1 MKDSSQIRINIKT
14 MDDIKQL
21 KNNPAIKYINLD
33 IMNPNLEVIYYL
45 LEHGEKYSYSDLSEE
60 IKGYIYVSYD
70 IFKQS
75 QLFILD
81 IINSIPTSLSEL
93 EIARFLYITIGKN
106 ISYDINILPDKNETF
121 NLQNISTINNLW
133 GSLYYGKGTNHS
145 LSKLYLFLCRIMK
158 INCKITTTG
167 QLGYQKNILT
177 IKNRE
182 LITDITQDIPFIQ
195 ANFKTKNFTGYND
208 NLILDKKIAYILD
221 DYSDNKLEK
230 ILSNLDYS
238 KENIFSLILND
249 TADTIGASNL
259 KPIELKIIFEEVFN
273 KYCSNEKITMN
284 NLYINNNNKKEH
296 FLLINFSQKHYS
308 FNYTRNSFVEIP
320 KEELIK
326 NLENKKIGLYLNE
339 KIPFIDNLTE
349 QTI

>member
-1 MKDSSQIRINIKT
+1 MKDSSQIRMNIKT
-14 MDDIKQL
+14 MDDIQKL
-21 KNNPAIKYINLD
+21 KNTPSIKYINLD

-45 LEHGEKYSYSDLSEE
+45 LENGENYSYSDLSEE
-60 IKGYIYVSYD
+60 IKGYIYVSHD

-75 QLFILD
+75 QMFILD
-81 IINSIPTSLSEL
+81 IINSIPSSLSEL

-106 ISYDINILPDKNETF
+106 ISYDINVLPDKNETF

-145 LSKLYLFLCRIMK
+145 LSKLYLFLCRIMN
-158 INCKITTTG
+158 INCKIITTG
-167 QLGYQKNILT
+167 QLGYQKNILM
-177 IKNRE
+177 INNRE
-182 LITDITQDIPFIQ
+182 LSTNITQDIPFIQ
-195 ANFKTKNFTGYND
+195 ANFKTKNFARYND
-208 NLILDKKIAYILD
+208 NLMLDKKIAYLID
-221 DYSDNKLEK
+221 DYNDNKLEK

-238 KENIFSLILND
+238 KENIFQLILNK
-249 TADTIGASNL
+249 TATVIGASNI

-273 KYCSNEKITMN
+273 QYCPDDKITMN

-296 FLLINFSQKHYS
+296 FLLINFSQKYYS

-326 NLENKKIGLYLNE
+326 NLESKKIGLYLNE
-339 KIPFIDNLTE
+339 KIPFIDTLTE

>member
-1 MKDSSQIRINIKT
+1 MNIRT
-14 MDDIKQL
+14 MEDIERL
-21 KNNPAIKYINLD
+21 KNTPSIKYINLD
-33 IMNPNLEVIYYL
+33 IMNPCLEVIYYL
-45 LEHGEKYSYSDLSEE
+45 LENGGNYSYSDLSED

-75 QLFILD
+75 QNFILD
-81 IINSIPTSLSEL
+81 VIKNIPVSLSEL

-106 ISYDINILPDKNETF
+106 IGYDINILPDKNETF

-133 GSLYYGKGTNHS
+133 GSLYYGKGTNHA
-145 LSKLYLFLCRIMK
+145 LSKLYLFLCRIMN
-158 INCKITTTG
+158 INCKIMTTS
-167 QLGYQKNILT
+167 QLGYQKNIIT

-182 LITDITQDIPFIQ
+182 LTTDITQDIPFIQ

-208 NLILDKKIAYILD
+208 NLLLDKKIAYLSD
-221 DYSDNKLEK
+221 DYNDNKLEK
-230 ILSNLDYS
+230 VLSNLDYS
-238 KENIFSLILND
+238 SKNIFQTILNE
-249 TADTIGASNL
+249 TANIIQAINL

-273 KYCSNEKITMN
+273 KYCPNDKITMN

-296 FLLINFSQKHYS
+296 FLLINFSQKYYS